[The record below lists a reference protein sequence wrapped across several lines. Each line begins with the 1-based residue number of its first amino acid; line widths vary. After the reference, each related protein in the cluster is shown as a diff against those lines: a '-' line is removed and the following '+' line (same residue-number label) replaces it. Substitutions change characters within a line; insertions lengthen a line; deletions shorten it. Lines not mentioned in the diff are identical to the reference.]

1 MAHPLELTRDDVDE
15 LVDLRR
21 ARLHMRIYTDPD
33 VFQAEIRRIFYRT
46 WLFVAHESELANAG
60 DFKTTYMGLVPVIVT
75 RDSQGELHVLVNRCV
90 HRGTTVCQQER
101 GNAASFRCEYHAW
114 TYDNRGRL
122 IGISRPGGY
131 AQAELDEFPAGL
143 STAARIATYRGLVFA
158 SFAADGPSLDEHL
171 GLAKPYIDEWAD
183 MSPTGDVRIEGGVWK
198 HSYRGNWK
206 LQVEG
211 SNEGY
216 HPEFLHRVAT
226 MVRKRAGMTVYGSWF
241 DSAALGIDLGGGHS
255 LMEFPDL
262 PGAHSPEYTE
272 LLERRLGPARAAAA
286 LKANWRMQLF
296 PNLAIAPTNL
306 RVIRPVAVDHTEVWQ
321 YNVGLPEVSD
331 AIAAART
338 RAEQNFYGPGG
349 YGSSDDMETF
359 ERIQEGC
366 RAATN
371 EDLNPYVWLNRGLH
385 DEQIGANGERIGHT
399 TSEIEQ
405 RAIYYAWCAWMKG
418 EARAAYRTTG
428 APV

>member
-1 MAHPLELTRDDVDE
+1 
-15 LVDLRR
+15 
-21 ARLHMRIYTDPD
+21 
-33 VFQAEIRRIFYRT
+33 
-46 WLFVAHESELANAG
+46 
-60 DFKTTYMGLVPVIVT
+60 
-75 RDSQGELHVLVNRCV
+75 
-90 HRGTTVCQQER
+90 
-101 GNAASFRCEYHAW
+101 
-114 TYDNRGRL
+114 
-122 IGISRPGGY
+122 
-131 AQAELDEFPAGL
+131 
-143 STAARIATYRGLVFA
+143 
-158 SFAADGPSLDEHL
+158 
-171 GLAKPYIDEWAD
+171 
-183 MSPTGDVRIEGGVWK
+183 
-198 HSYRGNWK
+198 
-206 LQVEG
+206 
-211 SNEGY
+211 
-216 HPEFLHRVAT
+216 
-226 MVRKRAGMTVYGSWF
+226 
-241 DSAALGIDLGGGHS
+241 
-255 LMEFPDL
+255 MEFPDL
-262 PGAHSPEYTE
+262 PGAHSPEYAE

-385 DEQIGANGERIGHT
+385 AEEIGAHGERIGHT

-405 RAIYYAWCAWMKG
+405 RAIYYAWSAWMKG